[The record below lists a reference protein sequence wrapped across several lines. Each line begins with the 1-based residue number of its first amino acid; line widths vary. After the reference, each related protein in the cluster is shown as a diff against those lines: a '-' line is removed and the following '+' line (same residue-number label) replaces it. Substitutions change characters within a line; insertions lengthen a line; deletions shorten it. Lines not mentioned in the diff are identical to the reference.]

1 MPVESHQCSWSFLPV
16 ILLCLTCSNLWGD
29 SWTLEKDTYQQF
41 FNGFCITPW
50 QQRLFK
56 YLQKKKK
63 NHVMIRYDNREK
75 RSSRCLKWNH
85 SFTVMFLVWFDFQT
99 FLVLD
104 HFIHTRLCKN
114 KYISFIFLTH
124 THVSSVTGEDAHSTA
139 AVGVTSPDKYRRTGF
154 GQFWLP
160 ENEQA
165 GNILGF

>member
-1 MPVESHQCSWSFLPV
+1 MQLIISSSHPSLSDMFKPLGWQLNFREGHLPA
-16 ILLCLTCSNLWGD
+16 I
-29 SWTLEKDTYQQF
+29 F
-41 FNGFCITPW
+41 
-50 QQRLFK
+50 QRVLHYAVTAEAF
-56 YLQKKKK
+56 QIFTKKKK
-63 NHVMIRYDNREK
+63 KHVMIRYDNREK